1 MHAVDKGRLRL
12 RQWSPIVRAE
22 GGEWQIC
29 QLKAIQKMTPEEKK
43 GLHGNYFASGGQY
56 AAETKT

>member
-1 MHAVDKGRLRL
+1 ME
-12 RQWSPIVRAE
+12 SIVRAE